1 MVNILANCIA
11 SGESVL
17 LAGNNNKPLDE
28 VCRRLAD
35 IMDGIGDFTFRLG
48 SKDVLQ
54 QTRDDM
60 SAKLGHLPASEG
72 KPLAPDLWRQ
82 LETLAAERDGKQRE
96 LDALRDAQ
104 AAIESALKKQ
114 NQIASALPPWWV
126 EAIDHGREPSN

>member
-1 MVNILANCIA
+1 M
-11 SGESVL
+11 L

-60 SAKLGHLPASEG
+60 SAKLGHL
-72 KPLAPDLWRQ
+72 LAPDLWRQ